1 MNLKAF
7 QGPDATSKDTMGD
20 SIVRSVLRMETLAPV
35 AAALAA
41 ALLAMSNLGLGERSL
56 TEGQMGELLN
66 NVYRGE
72 KHVDVDSLEFGEAV
86 SDVVE
91 QYKRGYSEGFSLGP
105 VMHEWLG
112 NLNPRILGT
121 LRSHPAVRGQKQ
133 FWDLGCGTGENLL
146 KAFITSNQDVAT
158 EWIGVERMSDRYE
171 LAANALNGLSE
182 QAQKPG
188 RIGELLRAKLGL
200 DGSFTASPSQPPQIL
215 PSVLQGWS
223 KRAKCIGVYEKGQ
236 ICVAEGDIMDIRDFS
251 HARVVFL
258 NIDDPYQ
265 LVTHRLLSGHLQ
277 ETIMPNTAMLVSYPL
292 KDEDR
297 RDWTPQAEHFE
308 VVQDWD
314 GDMKDNAAWS
324 HSLYRRERSPS
335 GS

>member
-171 LAANALNGLSE
+171 LAA
-182 QAQKPG
+182 
-188 RIGELLRAKLGL
+188 
-200 DGSFTASPSQPPQIL
+200 
-215 PSVLQGWS
+215 
-223 KRAKCIGVYEKGQ
+223 KCIGVYEKGQ